1 MPITFTIDNQ
11 NPQTLALIEY
21 LKTLSFVKFT
31 ESATAIAK
39 EKATVEEQAIEDDLE
54 EDEYGMPIK
63 YRDEIM
69 ALSKQANR
77 NMTKRWEAAIA
88 EKERAERKQIAP
100 EDS

>member
-11 NPQTLALIEY
+11 NQQTLALIEY

-54 EDEYGMPIK
+54 EDEYGIPIK
-63 YRDEIM
+63 YRDKIM
-69 ALSKQANR
+69 ELSRKTNKAIAKRWDEALSRR
-77 NMTKRWEAAIA
+77 NETVEI
-88 EKERAERKQIAP
+88 
-100 EDS
+100 

>member
-31 ESATAIAK
+31 ESTTAIAK

-54 EDEYGMPIK
+54 EDEYGIPIK
-63 YRDEIM
+63 YRDKIM
-69 ALSKQANR
+69 ELSRKTNKAIA
-77 NMTKRWEAAIA
+77 KRWDETLV
-88 EKERAERKQIAP
+88 
-100 EDS
+100 SNG